1 MKKIIRSLSSFLPKL
16 VVLVFMMAFTL
27 NLNAQVDKPDN
38 DADVVSTIVDKEAS
52 YPGGI
57 EALNTFLA
65 RNIIYPT
72 LAKQKNIQGKVII
85 SFIIEKNGS
94 ISNIKIVK
102 DIGEGC
108 GEEGVR
114 IVKLMPKWK
123 PAKQRGKTVR
133 QQFNLPVMFSLV
145 KNNN

>member
-1 MKKIIRSLSSFLPKL
+1 MSKLFKTISLF
-16 VVLVFMMAFTL
+16 VLLLMIGAFTL
-27 NLNAQVDKPDN
+27 NVSAQEKKSDKN
-38 DADVVSTIVDKEAS
+38 ADVVYTVVEKEAEF
-52 YPGGI
+52 PGGF
-57 EALNTFLA
+57 EAMNRFLSE
-65 RNIIYPT
+65 NIKYPT

-94 ISNIKIVK
+94 ISDIKVIK

-123 PAKQRGKTVR
+123 PAQQRGEPVR
-133 QQFNLPVMFSLV
+133 QQFLLPISFNLTN
-145 KNNN
+145 K

>member
-1 MKKIIRSLSSFLPKL
+1 MPKL
-16 VVLVFMMAFTL
+16 IVLVFMMSFAL

-38 DADVVSTIVDKEAS
+38 DADVVYTIVDKEAS

-123 PAKQRGKTVR
+123 PAQQKGEPVR
-133 QQFNLPVMFSLV
+133 QQFVLPVLFKLT
-145 KNNN
+145 K

>member
-1 MKKIIRSLSSFLPKL
+1 MKKIIRNLSSLMPKL
-16 VVLVFMMAFTL
+16 IVLVFMMSFAL
-27 NLNAQVDKPDN
+27 NLNAQVDKTGN
-38 DADVVSTIVDKEAS
+38 DADVVYTIVDKEAS

-94 ISNIKIVK
+94 ISNIKIIK

-123 PAKQRGKTVR
+123 PAQQKGEPVR
-133 QQFNLPVMFSLV
+133 QQFVLPVLFQLT
-145 KNNN
+145 K

>member
-1 MKKIIRSLSSFLPKL
+1 M
-16 VVLVFMMAFTL
+16 
-27 NLNAQVDKPDN
+27 
-38 DADVVSTIVDKEAS
+38 
-52 YPGGI
+52 
-57 EALNTFLA
+57 NTFLA

-123 PAKQRGKTVR
+123 PAQQKGEPVR
-133 QQFNLPVMFSLV
+133 QQFVLPVLFQLT
-145 KNNN
+145 K